1 MNKSLFS
8 LLVSL
13 VIVGAVAVGD
23 VLSQGSASG
32 LEVTVELNK
41 AKYRFND
48 PADLIEI
55 TLNINNVSDPA
66 QPIIVPQG
74 FSKEPFESFLLF
86 TDPDGQRISAS
97 AKDSPSEPPPPPVIP
112 VGNKLVQVEAVE
124 VLGNDFRLTIRIPNA
139 RKIYSLTKPGNYSV
153 KARVVIRT
161 YPAVDHVVSGVEYAE
176 LSSVKFAGALKSNTV
191 KFSVVAGS
199 EQAEEKSKK

>member
-1 MNKSLFS
+1 MNKPLFS

-23 VLSQGSASG
+23 VLTQGSASD
-32 LEVTVELNK
+32 LEVTLELNK

-48 PADLIEI
+48 PADPIEI
-55 TLNINNVSDPA
+55 TLKIKNVSDPA

-74 FSKEPFESFLLF
+74 FSKEPFERFLLF
-86 TDPDGQRISAS
+86 TGPDGQRISAS
-97 AKDSPSEPPPPPVIP
+97 AKDRPYEPPPPSVIP
-112 VGNKLVQVEAVE
+112 VGSKLVQVEAVE
-124 VLGNDFRLTIRIPNA
+124 ALGINFLLPKRIPDA

-153 KARVVIRT
+153 KARVVMRT
-161 YPAVDHVVSGVEYAE
+161 YPAVNHFLSKVKYAE

-191 KFSVVAGS
+191 KFSVVAGPKR
-199 EQAEEKSKK
+199 AKEKTKQ